1 LRTPLIIALAATL
14 VGCSRQPPHQA
25 AVESCTDKHGF
36 GCSSRTAADQPIKLA
51 SFKPNRRLKSAKF
64 AVAATAE
71 KPSPRG
77 ARDRGPAH
85 LATKEAKPTV
95 TAAKAK
101 PRATGVP
108 LPPSPLKTER
118 EPISSAAS
126 AVGSGTTGLSVAD
139 PPPTASPAPNSNSRT
154 IQEQVT
160 AATAVAERM
169 TVATAT
175 AARAGADPIAGAPDN
190 TESLVAIVIVRPEIP
205 SVFFLTAKNVA
216 IDDRYSASI
225 ADIRIAIAAADGPV
239 VQLSAGHTAAIDR
252 LINGEVPAAVLALV
266 SSDAAEA
273 FPEIKG
279 FKIFHIPLSSRYLKP
294 RP

>member
-25 AVESCTDKHGF
+25 AAESCTDKRGF
-36 GCSSRTAADQPIKLA
+36 ACSNRTAADQPIKLA
-51 SFKPNRRLKSAKF
+51 SFKTNRRTI
-64 AVAATAE
+64 AATAE
-71 KPSPRG
+71 KPPPHRAHG
-77 ARDRGPAH
+77 RAPAD
-85 LATKEAKPTV
+85 LATKKAKPTV
-95 TAAKAK
+95 AAAKTE
-101 PRATGVP
+101 PPATGIP
-108 LPPSPLKTER
+108 LPPLKTEF
-118 EPISSAAS
+118 EPKSSATP
-126 AVGSGTTGLSVAD
+126 AVDSGTTRLSVAD
-139 PPPTASPAPNSNSRT
+139 PRSTVGPAPNSNSRT
-154 IQEQVT
+154 IQEQVA

-169 TVATAT
+169 TVVTAT
-175 AARAGADPIAGAPDN
+175 TARDGPDPIAGALPDD
-190 TESLVAIVIVRPEIP
+190 TEPLVALVIVRPEIP

-225 ADIRIAIAAADGPV
+225 ADIRMSIVAADGPV

-252 LINGEVPAAVLALV
+252 LVDGEVPAAVLALV
-266 SSDAAEA
+266 SADAAEA